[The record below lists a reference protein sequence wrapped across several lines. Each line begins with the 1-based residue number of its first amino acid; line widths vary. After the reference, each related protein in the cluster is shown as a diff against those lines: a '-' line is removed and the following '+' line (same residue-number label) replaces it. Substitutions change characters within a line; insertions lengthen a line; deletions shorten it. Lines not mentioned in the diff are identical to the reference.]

1 MRIPERC
8 ELWSSSV
15 CLLITSLP
23 VLLLCSCA
31 PRDHSSEAA
40 VQVREVDTLK
50 ADTTGV
56 STAVPASPAPT
67 NTAAA
72 EAVPID
78 WKLLATTEFEDRY
91 NEEFK
96 AMIPYPIFPAA
107 LKKLEGETVQIKGY
121 VIPVEETGEEGG
133 LLVLS
138 AVPYSQC
145 FFCGLAGP
153 ESVMDVQLKEDLGR
167 FDSWMDRQLTFRG
180 RLRLNDS
187 DLYYLNFIL
196 EEAKLINTES

>member
-1 MRIPERC
+1 MRITDLC
-8 ELWSSSV
+8 ELWTPSV
-15 CLLITSLP
+15 RLLIIGLP
-23 VLLLCSCA
+23 ALLLCSCA

-40 VQVREVDTLK
+40 VPVKEVDKLE
-50 ADTTGV
+50 ADTTRL
-56 STAVPASPAPT
+56 STVVPASPTPS

-107 LKKLEGETVQIKGY
+107 LKKLEGKVVQIKGY

-167 FDSWMDRQLTFRG
+167 SDSWMDRRLTFRG

-196 EEAKLINTES
+196 EEARLVRGES